1 MRNWTTGPYHFE
13 EGRKQELL
21 PTKKRDSKE
30 FVEKRKSKKERKK
43 ESGDWF
49 PVFFLFFFPL
59 FFFIMEDLLIVLNF
73 EGVYCM
79 SLFIVYIFF
88 LH

>member
-1 MRNWTTGPYHFE
+1 MDNNDHGRGHKETSMRNWTTGPYHFE

-49 PVFFLFFFPL
+49 PVFFLFFFSP
-59 FFFIMEDLLIVLNF
+59 FF
-73 EGVYCM
+73 
-79 SLFIVYIFF
+79 SLSWKTC
-88 LH
+88 